1 MHESDL
7 TAVARARDG
16 DVEAFR
22 SLVERHSRYLFGV
35 VFRVTRNSEDARDV
49 VQDTWLKAHAQLI
62 RFEARSDV
70 RTWLTRIA
78 VNCAIDHLRASRRR
92 ETTHDPIDLDQRLV
106 EARMFAPQPTPERL
120 VLAGEIEARVG
131 QTMLCL
137 TAVER
142 AAFTL
147 RHVEGMSISDIGA
160 ALGLK
165 TSATKHCIFRA
176 VRKMRAALAPFV
188 EV

>member
-78 VNCAIDHLRASRRR
+78 VNCAIDHLRSSRRR

-106 EARMFAPQPTPERL
+106 DARMFAPQP
-120 VLAGEIEARVG
+120 
-131 QTMLCL
+131 
-137 TAVER
+137 
-142 AAFTL
+142 
-147 RHVEGMSISDIGA
+147 
-160 ALGLK
+160 
-165 TSATKHCIFRA
+165 
-176 VRKMRAALAPFV
+176 
-188 EV
+188 